1 MPVRLTNIENLQQIE
16 AVVSGPDNANRLFI
30 VTGVAPAN
38 LSALHNQTQKETF
51 TFLIGPILTRRQ
63 FVKAIA
69 TASLNRVFLF
79 APSAPTSISNSWLV
93 SFVDAD
99 WDDESGQVE
108 VRFEVSVSSGPNT
121 TSTVTGVS
129 FQATILAEIGS

>member
-1 MPVRLTNIENLQQIE
+1 MPVKLTNIENLQQIE
-16 AVVSGPDNANRLFI
+16 AVVSGPDNADRLFI

-38 LSALHNQTQKETF
+38 LTAFNNQTQKETF

-79 APSAPTSISNSWLV
+79 ASSAPTSINNSWLV
-93 SFVDAD
+93 NFVDAD

-108 VRFEVSVSSGPNT
+108 VRVEVSVTTGPNT
-121 TSTVTGVS
+121 SAFVTGVG